1 MGATMKLG
9 FVLTAMATMG
19 GAVMLLSSAAGAQ
32 SVADFY
38 KGKDL
43 TVLVGSGVG
52 GGYDT
57 YTRTLARFWGKH
69 IPGNPN
75 LIVQNMP
82 GANGVKMMNHLYNIA
97 PKDGTVVAAPYAAN
111 LIEPVLDQGKATTYD
126 SRKFNWIGNI
136 TPQYNAC
143 FVRKDSPVKTLEDA
157 MKTEVHISATGVN
170 SNGAVLASVYNAL
183 IGTKFKVV
191 NGYSTAESVLA
202 VERKEVDG
210 TCLSYDSLLASN
222 PRMIED
228 NMITWL
234 IVLNPVGVAQLP
246 GTPPATQFAKNEEER
261 QILEFLA
268 SRNVM
273 GRPYAAPPGVPA
285 DRLAALRASFME
297 TMKDPGYVEE
307 TNKLKMAI
315 APQDHTAM
323 EQLIESAYK
332 IPQDVVKKA
341 AALTKEE

>member
-1 MGATMKLG
+1 MGATTKLA
-9 FVLTAMATMG
+9 FVPKAMAAL
-19 GAVMLLSSAAGAQ
+19 AVAALLLPSAAGAQ

-38 KGKDL
+38 KSKDV
-43 TVLVGSGVG
+43 TILVGSGAG

-57 YTRTLARFWGKH
+57 YTRALARYWGKH

-75 LIVQNMP
+75 IIVQNMP

-97 PKDGTVVAAPYAAN
+97 AKDGTVIAAPYAAN
-111 LIEPVLDQGKATTYD
+111 LIEPLLDQGKATTYD
-126 SRKFNWIGNI
+126 SRKINWIGNI

-143 FVRKDSPVKTLEDA
+143 FVRKDSRAQTIEEAK
-157 MKTEVHISATGVN
+157 KTEVLISATGAN
-170 SNGAVLASVYNAL
+170 SNGAVLANVYNAI

-210 TCLSYDSLLASN
+210 SCLSYDSLHASN
-222 PRMIED
+222 PRMIEE
-228 NMITWL
+228 NLITWL
-234 IVLNPVGVAQLP
+234 IVLNPVGVDQLP
-246 GTPPATQFAKNEEER
+246 GTPPAPQFAKNEEER

-285 DRLAALRASFME
+285 DRLAALRASFLE
-297 TMKDPGYVEE
+297 TMKDPAYMAEAE
-307 TNKLKMAI
+307 KLHMPI
-315 APQDHTAM
+315 EPVDHKAM
-323 EQLIESAYK
+323 EKMIESAYK

-341 AALTKEE
+341 AALTEK